1 MHLICMLC
9 SIMYIL
15 WPLLTSCEALVGTR
29 NSSTSLNKR
38 DCVFENMKQYIS
50 GFFVDCHNN
59 NNHNKITIYD
69 FNLIHHLEFKS
80 QNMGTMEASNK
91 NILAFH
97 HIITAAT
104 LS

>member
-1 MHLICMLC
+1 
-9 SIMYIL
+9 MYIL
-15 WPLLTSCEALVGTR
+15 WPLLISCEALVGTR
-29 NSSTSLNKR
+29 NSSTSLDKR
-38 DCVFENMKQYIS
+38 DCVCVCACMFENMKQYIS

-97 HIITAAT
+97 HIIIAAT